1 MHFWSFLAKYCHFW
15 PISSHA
21 QPKKQCKQGA
31 KVFFSVM
38 LVPKLLLSPVKK
50 WGIFAKNDQILPEI
64 DIFGHIGPGLE
75 GSFGALLVGW

>member
-1 MHFWSFLAKYCHFW
+1 MGIFGPFDHK
-15 PISSHA
+15 PD
-21 QPKKQCKQGA
+21 QKKMRTSCLGG
-31 KVFFSVM
+31 FSVM

-50 WGIFAKNDQILPEI
+50 LGIFAKNDQILPEI

>member
-1 MHFWSFLAKYCHFW
+1 MLGLLLADGAPTGGVILFDG
-15 PISSHA
+15 SSGF
-21 QPKKQCKQGA
+21 CLGG
-31 KVFFSVM
+31 FSVM

-50 WGIFAKNDQILPEI
+50 LGIFAKNDQILPEI